1 MLLFSLQMPV
11 QDDKRE
17 NRMLD
22 LFNLQQPAKR
32 VRHGTDA
39 ILQIGGHTLE
49 FELKSVTTRGRG
61 LTTVRDFGPAHIAK
75 WKNKHWLVSV
85 WDGDTLLYCK
95 YGSPAA
101 MASWVEEKWNYVK
114 ADFALAQHVP
124 DLIPI
129 EIMYSI
135 VGVRDIY
142 TLADAKKLH
151 KAQYSK
157 SRYIERMD
165 IIGTVRG
172 RDKPIGYSPERMLA
186 ILKDR
191 ARYVLERGST
201 LNNPH
206 IPPSY
211 YSGWE
216 EITRDHAI
224 RLRELVKDWIDANEP
239 QANVPLQVPHDTP

>member
-1 MLLFSLQMPV
+1 MSV

-22 LFNLQQPAKR
+22 LFNLQQPPNR

-39 ILQIGGHTLE
+39 ILQIESHTLE

-85 WDGDTLLYCK
+85 WHDDTLLYCK

-101 MASWVEEKWNYVK
+101 MASWVEEKWNYIK
-114 ADFALAQHVP
+114 SDFALAQHVP
-124 DLIPI
+124 DLITL
-129 EIMYSI
+129 EIMYAI
-135 VGVRDIY
+135 VGAKEVY
-142 TLADAKKLH
+142 TLADARRLH

-157 SRYIERMD
+157 SKYVEQMD
-165 IIGTVRG
+165 VISEVRG
-172 RDKPIGYSPERMLA
+172 REKPIGYSPERMLE

-191 ARYVLERGST
+191 ARYVIERGST

-211 YSGWE
+211 YSSWE
-216 EITRDHAI
+216 EITQDHAI
-224 RLRELVKDWIDANEP
+224 RLRELVKEWINANEP
-239 QANVPLQVPHDTP
+239 KANVPLQAPPDTP